1 MLNFYQPLF
10 STNLNGT
17 SKEFTFIDLFCGIG
31 GFHRALGSLNG
42 ECVFASDIDKE
53 CQKTYQANYN
63 IEVNGD
69 ITKIDPNT
77 IPDHDILC
85 AGFPCQPFSVS
96 GKQKGFED
104 TRGTLFFNVLEIIKA
119 KRPKVVFLENVKQ
132 LKYHDGGKTLQ
143 VILKC
148 LADEGYF
155 VSWKVLNSKDF
166 GLAQNRERIVIVA
179 SQTKQFDFEQLR
191 SQPRVN
197 IKDILE
203 TKTETKTDFEY
214 LEPSEYTILPSQ
226 QWTKQTSGL
235 IFCGYRNKTIRINGT
250 RPNTE
255 HLSRVHKQPNRIYHI
270 DGTHPTIPS
279 QETSGR
285 FFIYDG
291 LQVRKMTINE
301 CYKLMGFS
309 ESHKKLSVSGHLY
322 RQIGNS
328 VAIPMIRAV
337 GEQIVEQLLEKRVEV
352 VKNEIKVEY
361 V

>member
-1 MLNFYQPLF
+1 MLDLYQSLFPRNFD
-10 STNLNGT
+10 SDNRD
-17 SKEFTFIDLFCGIG
+17 FTFIDLFCGIG
-31 GFHRALGSLNG
+31 GFHRALESVGG
-42 ECVFASDIDKE
+42 ECVFASDIDRE
-53 CQKTYQANYN
+53 CQKTYEANYN

-69 ITKIDPNT
+69 ITKIDPNS
-77 IPDHDILC
+77 IPSHDILC

-104 TRGTLFFNVLEIIKA
+104 TRGTLFFNVLEIIKV
-119 KRPKVVFLENVKQ
+119 KKPKVIFLENVKQ
-132 LKYHDGGKTLQ
+132 LKYHDSGKTMQ
-143 VILKC
+143 VILRC
-148 LADEGYF
+148 LKGEGYY

-166 GLAQNRERIVIVA
+166 GLAQNRERIVIIA
-179 SQTKQFDFEQLR
+179 SQNQTFDFEKLPEYPQIR
-191 SQPRVN
+191 

-203 TKTETKTDFEY
+203 TKTNFEY
-214 LEPSEYTILPSQ
+214 LEPSEYTILPQ
-226 QWTKQTSGL
+226 EQWTTQTSGL
-235 IFCGYRNKTIRINGT
+235 IFCGYRNKTIRTNGT

-291 LQVRKMTINE
+291 SKVRKMTIKE
-301 CYKLMGFS
+301 CYKLMGFP

-337 GEQIVEQLLEKRVEV
+337 GEQIVVQLLDEKVEIV
-352 VKNEIKVEY
+352 ESKVKVEY

>member
-1 MLNFYQPLF
+1 MLDFYQSLF
-10 STNLNGT
+10 STNLNSQT
-17 SKEFTFIDLFCGIG
+17 ADFTYIDLFCGIG
-31 GFHRALGSLNG
+31 GFHRALENLNG

-53 CQKTYQANYN
+53 CQKTYEANYG
-63 IEVNGD
+63 IQVHGD
-69 ITKIDPNT
+69 ITKVHPNT

-119 KRPKVVFLENVKQ
+119 KQPQVVFLENVKQ
-132 LKYHDGGKTLQ
+132 LKYHDEGKTLKI
-143 VILKC
+143 ILQC
-148 LADEGYF
+148 LRDEGYF

-166 GLAQNRERIVIVA
+166 GLAQNRERIVIIA
-179 SQTKQFDFEQLR
+179 SKKQDFNFEKLPKLPQ
-191 SQPRVN
+191 VK

-203 TKTETKTDFEY
+203 NKPDFDY
-214 LEPSEYTILPSQ
+214 LKPSEYTILPKE
-226 QWTKQTSGL
+226 QWTTQTSGL
-235 IFCGYRNKTIRINGT
+235 IFCGYRNKTIRTNGT

-291 LQVRKMTINE
+291 TQVRKMTINE
-301 CYKLMGFS
+301 CYKLMGFP
-309 ESHKKLSVSGHLY
+309 ESHQKLSVTGHLY

-328 VAIPMIRAV
+328 VAIPMIQAV
-337 GEQIVEQLLEKRVEV
+337 GEQIVEQLLGKKVEV
-352 VKNEIKVEY
+352 AKEEVKVEY

>member
-1 MLNFYQPLF
+1 MLNLHQSLF
-10 STNLNGT
+10 ST
-17 SKEFTFIDLFCGIG
+17 STFSISTDFNYVDLFCGIG
-31 GFHRALGSLNG
+31 GFHRALEGLNG

-53 CQKTYQANYN
+53 CQKTYEANYRTQ
-63 IEVNGD
+63 VHGD
-69 ITKIDPNT
+69 ITKVNPST
-77 IPDHDILC
+77 IPNHDILC

-119 KRPKVVFLENVKQ
+119 KQPKVVFLENVKQ
-132 LKYHDGGKTLQ
+132 LKYHDEGKTLQ

-148 LADEGYF
+148 LAGEGYF

-166 GLAQNRERIVIVA
+166 GLAQNRERIVIIA
-179 SQTKQFDFEQLR
+179 SKKQEFDFGKL
-191 SQPRVN
+191 QPQPQIR

-203 TKTETKTDFEY
+203 TRSDFEY
-214 LEPSEYTILPSQ
+214 LEPKDYTILPQ
-226 QWTKQTSGL
+226 EQWTKQTSGL
-235 IFCGYRNKTIRINGT
+235 IFCGYRNKTIRVNGT

-291 LQVRKMTINE
+291 SKVRKMTINE
-301 CYKLMGFS
+301 CYKLMGFPD
-309 ESHKKLSVSGHLY
+309 SHKKLSVTGQLY

-337 GEQIVEQLLEKRVEV
+337 GEQIVEQLLSGKVEFI
-352 VKNEIKVEY
+352 KEEINVEY
-361 V
+361 VYE